1 MIDKRY
7 LKISLYAV
15 FTLIVFYALKK
26 AVDIAVIIIANIDD
40 VFMCLARISG
50 RALSVFSLPVI
61 AFVIAYLLDPF
72 CDYFQEIIEKRLKL
86 KTKKRIFGVTAVYAL
101 IIGLAALGLFFA
113 FRSVGRA
120 VPFDELVSDS
130 IGELNSMYDNL
141 TAFLEKR
148 GLYSYFSAY
157 ADEALVYIRDST
169 ERITNAAL
177 KKAPDIGN
185 FLLNLLLGFVVAFY
199 FLLDKER
206 FLGSTKTFFE
216 RVLPKKAYKVLKGAA
231 LEAHSVFS
239 GYIRGQLT
247 DALIMSLL
255 IASVLT
261 ILRVRFAVV
270 IGVISGFSNII
281 PYFGAIVGFTLAVF
295 SALLSGDALKAVY
308 AAVSIIALQQLDSC
322 LIAPKIVGEKVE
334 LSPPA
339 VIIALAVGGK
349 LFGLWGM
356 VFAVP
361 VTGILKNVVMRQ
373 KLI

>member
-1 MIDKRY
+1 M
-7 LKISLYAV
+7 
-15 FTLIVFYALKK
+15 
-26 AVDIAVIIIANIDD
+26 
-40 VFMCLARISG
+40 
-50 RALSVFSLPVI
+50 
-61 AFVIAYLLDPF
+61 
-72 CDYFQEIIEKRLKL
+72 
-86 KTKKRIFGVTAVYAL
+86 
-101 IIGLAALGLFFA
+101 
-113 FRSVGRA
+113 
-120 VPFDELVSDS
+120 
-130 IGELNSMYDNL
+130 
-141 TAFLEKR
+141 
-148 GLYSYFSAY
+148 
-157 ADEALVYIRDST
+157 
-169 ERITNAAL
+169 
-177 KKAPDIGN
+177 
-185 FLLNLLLGFVVAFY
+185 LNLLLGFVVAFY

-206 FLGSTKTFFE
+206 ILGGAKAFFE
-216 RVLPKKAYKVLKGAA
+216 RLLPKKAYKVLKNAA
-231 LEAHSVFS
+231 FEAHSVFS

-295 SALLSGDALKAVY
+295 SALLSGDGLKAVY

-339 VIIALAVGGK
+339 VIIALAAGGK

-361 VTGILKNVVMRQ
+361 VTGILKNAVLQYKR
-373 KLI
+373 KP